1 MPVYE
6 YECENCTYRF
16 ELKLSFTD
24 SSTIDCPKC
33 RSNTKRIFTAVPV
46 IFKGS
51 GFYVTDNR
59 AKNPAGSTRG
69 RDGDTPADTKASK
82 KPVVEGNKE
91 ETAASSE
98 GISEKPASEEK
109 GKQ

>member
-6 YECENCTYRF
+6 YECENCSHRF
-16 ELKLSFTD
+16 ELKRSFSD
-24 SSTIDCPKC
+24 SSTTDCPKC
-33 RSNTKRIFTAVPV
+33 GGNTRLIFSAVPV

-69 RDGDTPADTKASK
+69 RDGDTPTDTKASK
-82 KPVVEGNKE
+82 EPVIEGNKE
-91 ETAASSE
+91 ETAASS
-98 GISEKPASEEK
+98 GDISEKPASSEEK
-109 GKQ
+109 KQ